1 MPSISKEA
9 YVTRNFQKI
18 SGKRWELYVITRVI
32 HLLNDPDIEYVCQQ
46 YIKPPK
52 NEGHYLADL
61 AFPSLRLYLEIDEG
75 QHGNQDHKL
84 SDIKRDAEILEATD
98 WQCQRIAI
106 FVEQGNTKV
115 DKKLE
120 VLNKEIDDFVQYV
133 RNRKQNLISQGNSIS
148 WNYEEKYLPE
158 TFIKQ
163 QIINVKDNVALLNH
177 RDVLRLFGYTKGHY
191 QRAVWTIDNFHE
203 IVWFP
208 KLYPNADWV
217 NEFNEESIKDQD
229 ILNLASKVNY
239 EIDPENE
246 YPNNYTG
253 TLICETSEGTITE
266 NQNCFRGGK
275 KQPLTN
281 EDIQKKYNANLKF
294 SKLNEDEQS
303 KLTKFTD
310 NFFKQPSFENID
322 FKS

>member
-1 MPSISKEA
+1 MPSISKET

-120 VLNKEIDDFVQYV
+120 VLNKEIDDFVQYI

-217 NEFNEESIKDQD
+217 NEFNEETGSILQFRKDKTPHPMPAED
-229 ILNLASKVNY
+229 
-239 EIDPENE
+239 DPERIVFAHQKN
-246 YPNNYTG
+246 TFG
-253 TLICETSEGTITE
+253 QTLYKFYGVYAPDISMSDPVNHYFKRIKTSID
-266 NQNCFRGGK
+266 
-275 KQPLTN
+275 L
-281 EDIQKKYNANLKF
+281 KKYF
-294 SKLNEDEQS
+294 
-303 KLTKFTD
+303 
-310 NFFKQPSFENID
+310 
-322 FKS
+322 